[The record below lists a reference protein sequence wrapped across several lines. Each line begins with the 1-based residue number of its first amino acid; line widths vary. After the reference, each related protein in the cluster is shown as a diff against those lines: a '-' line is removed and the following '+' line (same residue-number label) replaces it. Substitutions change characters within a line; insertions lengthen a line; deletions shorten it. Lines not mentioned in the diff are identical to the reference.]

1 MKNTGVVRR
10 IDDLGRIVI
19 PKEIRKTLR
28 IKDGESLEIFLN
40 SDNIVLKKYSPL
52 EGLQNFYKMYAE
64 SIYSEI
70 GYNIMVVDRDR
81 IVAVAGDFKKKY
93 LDKPISSTIDLIIQN
108 RTVVSSKENAKIS
121 IVPGDSLDASYVIA
135 PIITSGD
142 AVGAAIIISSED
154 KVDDFVIK
162 TGIIAAK
169 FLGKYI
175 EWLLFLYKLVKISVN
190 LNGLCFFLLIFF
202 FFCFLIENAVKNN
215 RRGEKNAYW
224 YKSSS

>member
-28 IKDGESLEIFLN
+28 IKDGESLEFFLN

-52 EGLQNFYKMYAE
+52 EGLQNFYKIYAE

-81 IVAVAGDFKKKY
+81 IVAVSGDFKKKY
-93 LDKPISSTIDLIIQN
+93 LDKTISSTIDLIIQN
-108 RTVVSSKENAKIS
+108 RIVVYSKDKVKIS
-121 IVPGDSLDASYVIA
+121 IVPGESFEASYVIA
-135 PIITSGD
+135 PIITNGD
-142 AVGAAIIISSED
+142 AVGAVIIMSSKE

-162 TGIIAAK
+162 TGVIASK
-169 FLGKYI
+169 ILGKYI
-175 EWLLFLYKLVKISVN
+175 E
-190 LNGLCFFLLIFF
+190 
-202 FFCFLIENAVKNN
+202 
-215 RRGEKNAYW
+215 
-224 YKSSS
+224 

>member
-52 EGLQNFYKMYAE
+52 EGLQSFYKMYAE

-70 GYNIMVVDRDR
+70 GYNILVVDRDR
-81 IVAVAGDFKKKY
+81 IVAVSGDFKKKY
-93 LDKPISSTIDLIIQN
+93 LDKPISPTIDLIIQN
-108 RTVVSSKENAKIS
+108 RIVVYSKEIVKIS
-121 IVPGDSLDASYVIA
+121 IVLGDSLDASYVIA
-135 PIITSGD
+135 PIITNGD
-142 AVGAAIIISSED
+142 AVGAVIIMSSED

-162 TGIIAAK
+162 TGTIASK

-175 EWLLFLYKLVKISVN
+175 E
-190 LNGLCFFLLIFF
+190 
-202 FFCFLIENAVKNN
+202 
-215 RRGEKNAYW
+215 
-224 YKSSS
+224 